1 MTLAGGRV
9 ALALEG
15 GHDLTAICDASEAC
29 INALLGNELGPLEE
43 DVLHQ
48 TLNANAATSLQR
60 VTEIQI
66 DVNMPVSFVVKNPL
80 LEEAYT
86 VLGKDSQAFG
96 CCKYAILSTSKYW
109 KSIKMVAVSRGCALP
124 GSQLQEESETV
135 SALASLTVDVEQPF
149 AQEDG
154 STFIICIY

>member
-1 MTLAGGRV
+1 MVGFGHLTKQLMTLADGRV

-48 TLNANAATSLQR
+48 TPNTNAAASLQR
-60 VTEIQI
+60 ITEIQ
-66 DVNMPVSFVVKNPL
+66 
-80 LEEAYT
+80 
-86 VLGKDSQAFG
+86 
-96 CCKYAILSTSKYW
+96 SKYW
-109 KSIKMVAVSRGCALP
+109 KSIKMVAVARGCALP

-149 AQEDG
+149 SQEDG
-154 STFIICIY
+154 RTAGEPMEEEPAL